1 MNADTLRGV
10 EVLVDPLLVCT
21 VCGNA
26 YIGNTDRYVC
36 TFCGGSIEPT
46 IDLLANKE
54 QLINIL
60 RSGSKVGIWDYA
72 PFFALENH
80 PQPVTLGEGNT
91 PLLHATNI
99 GSVYGLDNL
108 YLKNETINPTSTYKD
123 RFATIDISLKK
134 NKGATSVAL
143 GSAGNAGS
151 SIAAYAAVA
160 GIDCYV
166 ILPSGPIR
174 ERAMQASSYGAKFIQ
189 SEGQIDDFLN
199 VIETGVQEFG
209 WANSST
215 TMLHNP
221 CSAEGYKTI
230 AYEIARSMDFKTP
243 DYIVCPVGGGILIS
257 KVWRGFTEMLE
268 LGVIDRLPKMIA
280 VQAAGCAP
288 VVKAM
293 EEGATFTS
301 YWENPDTLAGS
312 INDPETFEGVTVLD
326 TVRKSGGRAIAVDD
340 EEIVEAMKLCA
351 KREAVLAEPASASV
365 LAAVKNL
372 REEGFLKKNDTVVCV
387 VSGSALRDLP
397 LLTKDHK
404 TPPLI
409 RPRNLED
416 TAKAIEYYKNV
427 D

>member
-1 MNADTLRGV
+1 MDTA
-10 EVLVDPLLVCT
+10 LVCT
-21 VCGNA
+21 VCGKA
-26 YIGNTDRYVC
+26 YSGNTDRYVC
-36 TFCGGSIEPT
+36 SYCGGSIEPT
-46 IDLLANKE
+46 IDLLGNRE
-54 QLINIL
+54 QLIAIL
-60 RSGSKVGIWDYA
+60 REGSATGIWGYA
-72 PFFALENH
+72 PFFALDTH
-80 PQPVTLGEGNT
+80 LSPVTLGEGNT
-91 PLLHATNI
+91 PLLHAANL
-99 GSVYGLDNL
+99 GSAYGLDNL

-134 NKGATSVAL
+134 EKGASSVAL

-160 GIDCYV
+160 GISCYV

-199 VIETGVQEFG
+199 IVETGVHEFG

-221 CSAEGYKTI
+221 LSAGGYKTI
-230 AYEIARSMDFKTP
+230 SYEIARAMDFKTP
-243 DYIVCPVGGGILIS
+243 DYVVCPVGGGILIS
-257 KVWRGFTEMLE
+257 KVWRGFTEMFE
-268 LGVIDRLPKMIA
+268 LGVIDKLPKMIA

-293 EEGATFTS
+293 EEGAAYTS
-301 YWENPDTLAGS
+301 YWENPETLAGS

-326 TVRKSGGRAIAVDD
+326 TIRKSFGIAVAVDD
-340 EEIVEAMKLCA
+340 EEIVNAMKLCA
-351 KREAVLAEPASASV
+351 QREAVLAEPASASV

-372 REEGFLKKNDTVVCV
+372 REEGYLNTNDTVVCV
-387 VSGSALRDLP
+387 ISGSALRDLP
-397 LLTKDHK
+397 LLVRGNK

-416 TAKAIEYYKNV
+416 TAKAIEYYKHV